1 MINMAVKQAYVGM
14 DLDTSGGS
22 LVTAIIAAIQ
32 EDNEG
37 VVVEDYMVYK
47 KVKVPGKLVLNRET
61 VEEHLGAD
69 FDMDQVHM
77 VMSSCFGFITDWDE
91 EQLTIEWEDAE

>member
-1 MINMAVKQAYVGM
+1 MSVKEAYVGM

-22 LVTAIIAAIQ
+22 IVSAIIAAIE

-37 VVVEDYMVYK
+37 AVVEDYMVYK
-47 KVKVPGKLVLNRET
+47 KVKVPQRLVLKRET

-69 FDMDQVHM
+69 FDMDQLHIY
-77 VMSSCFGFITDWDE
+77 MSSCFGFITDWDE
-91 EQLTIEWEDAE
+91 EQIIVEWEEA

>member
-1 MINMAVKQAYVGM
+1 MMSEKQAYVGM
-14 DLDTSGGS
+14 DLDTSMGS
-22 LVTAIIAAIQ
+22 ITNALIAAIE

-37 VVVEDYMVYK
+37 VIVEDFAVYK
-47 KVKVPGKLVLNRET
+47 KVKAPGKMVVNRET

-77 VMSSCFGFITDWDE
+77 AMSSCFGFIKDWDE
-91 EQLTIEWEDAE
+91 EQLIIQWDEA

>member
-1 MINMAVKQAYVGM
+1 MTIEQRAYVGM

-22 LVTAIIAAIQ
+22 IVTAIIAAIQ

-37 VVVEDYMVYK
+37 VVVDDYMVYK
-47 KVKVPGKLVLNRET
+47 KVKAPGKMILKRET

-69 FDMDQVHM
+69 FDMDRVHI

-91 EQLTIEWEDAE
+91 EQIIIEWAE

>member
-1 MINMAVKQAYVGM
+1 MGEKEAYVGM

-22 LVTAIIAAIQ
+22 IVAAMIAAIE

-37 VVVEDYMVYK
+37 TLVEDYMVYK
-47 KVKVPGKLVLNRET
+47 KVKVPQRLILKRET

-69 FDMDQVHM
+69 FDMDQVHLFM
-77 VMSSCFGFITDWDE
+77 ASCFGFITDWDE
-91 EQLTIEWEDAE
+91 EKIVIEWEDNE

>member
-1 MINMAVKQAYVGM
+1 MSVKEAYVGM

-22 LVTAIIAAIQ
+22 IVTAIIAAIE

-37 VVVEDYMVYK
+37 TVVEDYMVYK
-47 KVKVPGKLVLNRET
+47 KVKVPQRLVLKRET

-69 FDMDQVHM
+69 FDMDQLHIY
-77 VMSSCFGFITDWDE
+77 MSSCFGFITDWDE
-91 EQLTIEWEDAE
+91 EQIIVEWEEA

>member
-1 MINMAVKQAYVGM
+1 MTVKQAYVGM

-22 LVTAIIAAIQ
+22 IVTAIIAAIQ
-32 EDNEG
+32 EVNEG
-37 VVVEDYMVYK
+37 VIVEDYMVYK
-47 KVKVPGKLVLNRET
+47 KVKAPGKMVLKRET

-69 FDMDQVHM
+69 FEMDRVHM

-91 EQLTIEWEDAE
+91 EQLTIEWEDAK

>member
-1 MINMAVKQAYVGM
+1 MSVKEAYVGM

-22 LVTAIIAAIQ
+22 IVSAIIAAIE

-37 VVVEDYMVYK
+37 AVVEDYMVYK
-47 KVKVPGKLVLNRET
+47 KVKVPQRLVLKRET

-69 FDMDQVHM
+69 FDMDQLHIY
-77 VMSSCFGFITDWDE
+77 MSSCFGFITDWDE
-91 EQLTIEWEDAE
+91 EQIVVEWDEA

>member
-1 MINMAVKQAYVGM
+1 MTIEQKAYVGM

-22 LVTAIIAAIQ
+22 IVTAIIAAIQ

-37 VVVEDYMVYK
+37 VVVDDYMVYK
-47 KVKVPGKLVLNRET
+47 KVKVPGKMILKRET

-69 FDMDQVHM
+69 FDMDRVHI

-91 EQLTIEWEDAE
+91 EQIIIEWAE

>member
-1 MINMAVKQAYVGM
+1 MTVKQAYVGM

-22 LVTAIIAAIQ
+22 VVTAIIAAIE

-37 VVVEDYMVYK
+37 VIVEDFHVYK
-47 KVKVPGKLVLNRET
+47 KVKAPGKMVLKRET

-69 FDMDQVHM
+69 FEMDQVHL
-77 VMSSCFGFITDWDE
+77 VMSSAFGFITDWDE
-91 EQLTIEWEDAE
+91 EQLIIEWEDAE

>member
-1 MINMAVKQAYVGM
+1 MTIEQRAYVGM

-22 LVTAIIAAIQ
+22 IVTAIIAAIQ

-37 VVVEDYMVYK
+37 VMVDDYMVYK
-47 KVKVPGKLVLNRET
+47 KVKAPGKMVLKRET

-69 FDMDQVHM
+69 FDMDRVHI
-77 VMSSCFGFITDWDE
+77 VMCSCFRLYNG
-91 EQLTIEWEDAE
+91 LG

>member
-1 MINMAVKQAYVGM
+1 MTVKQAYVGI

-22 LVTAIIAAIQ
+22 VATAIIAAIE

-37 VVVEDYMVYK
+37 VIVEDFSVYK
-47 KVKVPGKLVLNRET
+47 KVKVPGKLVVNRES

-69 FDMDQVHM
+69 FEMDQLHL
-77 VMSSCFGFITDWDE
+77 VMSSYFGFITDWDE
-91 EQLTIEWEDAE
+91 EHLIIEWENAE

>member
-1 MINMAVKQAYVGM
+1 MTTEQQAYVGM

-22 LVTAIIAAIQ
+22 IVSAIIAAIQ

-37 VVVEDYMVYK
+37 VVVDDYMVYK
-47 KVKVPGKLVLNRET
+47 KVKVPGKMVLKRET

-69 FDMDQVHM
+69 FDMDQVHI
-77 VMSSCFGFITDWDE
+77 VMSSCFGFITEWDE
-91 EQLTIEWEDAE
+91 EQLTIEWEE

>member
-1 MINMAVKQAYVGM
+1 MMSCRSSICRDGFRYKRGKLITNA
-14 DLDTSGGS
+14 L
-22 LVTAIIAAIQ
+22 IAAIE

-37 VVVEDYMVYK
+37 VIVEDFAVYK
-47 KVKVPGKLVLNRET
+47 KVKVPGKMVVNRET

-77 VMSSCFGFITDWDE
+77 ADVFMFRIYQGLGRRTSNHPMG
-91 EQLTIEWEDAE
+91 